1 VDVLAADQIKAA
13 TGGTR
18 ALGSFPRGLM
28 GAGTVHHIAWRTP
41 TDESQAAWL
50 KDLQSRGTQVSP
62 VMDRQYFHSIYFR
75 EPGGVLF
82 EIATDRPAFRPTAKT
97 RIAGHAP
104 ATARLAGRA
113 PNTDR
118 AEPFAPAP
126 ATARGGRAS
135 SRPFSTVR

>member
-82 EIATDRPAFRPTAKT
+82 EIATDPPGFSADGEDPESLGTRLQLPAWLEERRTQIEQNLSPL
-97 RIAGHAP
+97 
-104 ATARLAGRA
+104 RLPPPGV
-113 PNTDR
+113 
-118 AEPFAPAP
+118 
-126 ATARGGRAS
+126 GGPHPGPS
-135 SRPFSTVR
+135 PQ